1 MPINEAAETA
11 SLRPQAVTA
20 LRNEEQQERQP
31 LARAP
36 SMDMKAERED
46 LKTAAEH
53 SLNVILD
60 LGKDGC
66 IRWVS
71 PSWKDV
77 IGTLPEDVKGKPI
90 ADLLLTSK
98 DAFATTLD
106 TMRSDDSKSRI
117 VRFKMGLGPHSV
129 LQEIFTDGDVVQK
142 LERPEQEGKGGD
154 EHIVNLKGRGILV
167 HDRSSGG
174 ESHV

>member
-1 MPINEAAETA
+1 
-11 SLRPQAVTA
+11 
-20 LRNEEQQERQP
+20 
-31 LARAP
+31 
-36 SMDMKAERED
+36 MDMKAERED

-77 IGTLPEDVKGKPI
+77 IGTLPEDIKGKPI
-90 ADLLLTSK
+90 TDLLVSNK
-98 DAFATTLD
+98 DAFATTLES
-106 TMRSDDSKSRI
+106 MRTDDSKSRI
-117 VRFKMGLGPHSV
+117 VRFQLALGPHTV
-129 LQEIFTDGDVVQK
+129 LHEDCADGDIVQK
-142 LERPEQEGKGGD
+142 IGNTEQTADEGQGFV
-154 EHIVNLKGRGILV
+154 VNLKGRGILV

-174 ESHV
+174 ESHVR